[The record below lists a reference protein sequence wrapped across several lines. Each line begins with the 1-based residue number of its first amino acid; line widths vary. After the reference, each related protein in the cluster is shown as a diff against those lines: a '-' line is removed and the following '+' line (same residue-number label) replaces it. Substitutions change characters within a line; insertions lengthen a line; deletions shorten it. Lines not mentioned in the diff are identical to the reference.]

1 MQIPSAAKAAIL
13 AVLIVSGF
21 FISWEL
27 YLRHKGYLADYDD
40 GPELW
45 AHTRAM
51 VYEPSDKATVFIGSS
66 RIKYDL
72 DIPEWQRLSG
82 THAIQLAMTGS
93 SPRLILT
100 NLADDPNFKGRLII
114 DITEGLFFDFHGDA
128 KPAGSISYYKT
139 QTPSQKASFQLGLPL
154 DSKLVFINSGQFSVN
169 ALLGQMHVPDRPGI
183 IPFLDFPVD
192 FQFNS
197 FDRQQSMTPAFEA
210 DTNKINQVKGIWGM
224 FARMFAKEKPL
235 SGPPLDSFMLAI
247 KADIDKIRTRGGQV
261 IFTRTPSSGPYAM
274 GEKMGYPRNLYW
286 DKLLAVTGCEGIH
299 YADYPAT
306 AHLQCPEWS
315 HLDPHDATVYT
326 QTLFNALKT
335 KLTPPPT
342 PTH

>member
-72 DIPEWQRLSG
+72 NIPEWQRLSG

-93 SPRLILT
+93 SPRLVLT
-100 NLADDPNFKGRLII
+100 NLADDPNFKGRLLI
-114 DITEGLFFDFHGDA
+114 DVTEGLFFGFNGDA
-128 KPAGSISYYKT
+128 KPAGGIAYYKT
-139 QTPSQKASFQLGLPL
+139 QTLAQQASFKLGLPL

-169 ALLGQMHVPDRPGI
+169 ALLGKMHVPDRPGV

-197 FDRQQSMTPAFEA
+197 FERQQSMTPAFEA

-306 AHLQCPEWS
+306 AQLVCPEWS

-342 PTH
+342 H